1 MNDSFHADLRLPGMS
16 LFDDLNSQ
24 LWVLGAIG
32 RLADQGLL
40 LRPADADDEV
50 SRLSQRLL
58 IEAGWLTADPIR
70 PSAQLLSA
78 APPGVPIGALS
89 GYVREQLGRI
99 ARFVDGAPPGWA
111 ETDHE
116 LIRWRGRGSGPMVQ
130 RIFGRVCPDMLP
142 RATRFLDVGTG
153 AGGIAMQ
160 LCRQLPDL
168 QAVGIDISPTALD
181 VARHDVTE
189 AGLDDRIELR
199 DQSVDALSDVDAY
212 DLVWLPQQFIPRP
225 VLEAALPRLYRAT
238 RADGCLVMALS
249 TDNDLANLMSGGG
262 TLSAEDAVKLV
273 THAGFRDVQDHDHV
287 ITGRR

>member
-1 MNDSFHADLRLPGMS
+1 MT

-50 SRLSQRLL
+50 SRLSQQLL
-58 IEAGWLTADPIR
+58 IDTGWLAADPIR
-70 PSAQLLSA
+70 PTAQLLSA
-78 APPGVPIGALS
+78 APPGVPLGAVS

-99 ARFVDGAPPGWA
+99 SRFADGAPPGWA
-111 ETDHE
+111 ETDRE
-116 LIRWRGRGSGPMVQ
+116 LIRWRGRSSGAIVQ
-130 RIFGRVCPDMLP
+130 RIFGRVCPDVLP
-142 RATRFLDVGTG
+142 RATSFLDVGTG

-168 QAVGIDISPTALD
+168 HAVGIDVSPTALD
-181 VARHDVTE
+181 VARRDVAE

-225 VLEAALPRLYRAT
+225 VLEAALPLLCKAT
-238 RADGCLVMALS
+238 RADGCFVMALS
-249 TDNDLANLMSGGG
+249 TEHDLANLMSGGG
-262 TLSAEDAVKLV
+262 TMSVEDAVKLV
-273 THAGFRDVQDHDHV
+273 THAGFLDVQDHDHV